1 MKGVISVKKGFISVL
16 AVMSMML
23 LAAPLAMAQ
32 EAVAAGLGDN
42 VKFAIAL
49 ASGLAIGIAAL
60 GGALAQG
67 KATAAG
73 LEGIAR
79 NPGASGKIMTPM
91 IIGLAMIESLVI
103 YALVIAFML
112 YFKL

>member
-1 MKGVISVKKGFISVL
+1 MKGGISVKKGFVSLL
-16 AVMSMML
+16 AVMAIML

-32 EAVAAGLGDN
+32 EAAAGLGDN
-42 VKFAIAL
+42 VKIAIVL
-49 ASGLAIGIAAL
+49 ASGLTIGIAAL
-60 GGALAQG
+60 GGVIAQG
-67 KATAAG
+67 RVTTAG

>member
-1 MKGVISVKKGFISVL
+1 MKKGFVSVL
-16 AVMSMML
+16 AVMGMML

-32 EAVAAGLGDN
+32 EGAAGLGDN
-42 VKFAIAL
+42 VKFGVAL

-60 GGALAQG
+60 GGALGQG

>member
-1 MKGVISVKKGFISVL
+1 MKGVISVKKDFVSLL
-16 AVMSMML
+16 AVMAMML
-23 LAAPLAMAQ
+23 LAAPLAMAA
-32 EAVAAGLGDN
+32 EGAGLGDN
-42 VKFAIAL
+42 VKFAVAL
-49 ASGLAIGIAAL
+49 SSGLAIGIAAL

-79 NPGASGKIMTPM
+79 NPGAAGKIMTPM